1 VIHAGDARRQRNA
14 TLPLA
19 PDAPHIA
26 PEGSMQ
32 LIRSSRARDL
42 RVDFFRGLA
51 LWWIY
56 TDHIPGD
63 VLGDYSLRN
72 FAMCDATE
80 VFVLL
85 AGFGA
90 GLAYGSEM
98 DRQGYL
104 FAGADALRR
113 AWTLYIAHIFLFVVY
128 TAQVAYS
135 ATALDRNFYLEE
147 TRLDVLA
154 EAPYRALLEALLLRF
169 QPNLLNILPLYVAL
183 LLIFVPALPLLRRP
197 ALLLAAS
204 IAGYATARVTGI
216 NLPSWSGEGWFFN
229 PFAWQLLFMIGAILA
244 YAPPR
249 LPRLHR
255 PIDALAALVLL
266 AGLIVIWVIDIH
278 PRILASMP
286 APVIRFVITED
297 KTGLHPFRLL
307 SILSLAWL
315 TVRLVPFDAA
325 WLRSRAAGPLILLGQ
340 NSLPVFCSGIFLGFL
355 ARLALEADEGLAM
368 QVAVN
373 LLGAL
378 AMLAVGVL
386 AAWYRGKGRS
396 PAARQPVSLPAV
408 ARTDTG

>member
-1 VIHAGDARRQRNA
+1 MD
-14 TLPLA
+14 
-19 PDAPHIA
+19 
-26 PEGSMQ
+26 
-32 LIRSSRARDL
+32 LIRRNRERDL

-90 GLAYGSEM
+90 GIAYGSVM

-104 FAGADALRR
+104 YAAADTLRR
-113 AWTLYIAHIFLFVVY
+113 AWTLYVAHIFLFVVY

-135 ATALDRNFYLEE
+135 ATALDRVFYLEE

-154 EAPYRALLEALLLRF
+154 DAPYRALLEALLLRY

-183 LLIFVPALPLLRRP
+183 LLLFAFTLPLLRRP
-197 ALLLAAS
+197 MLLFVGSLS
-204 IAGYATARVTGI
+204 LYAVARITGL
-216 NLPSWSGEGWFFN
+216 NAPSWTGDGWFFN
-229 PFAWQLLFMIGAILA
+229 PFAWQLLFTIGAIFA

-249 LPRLHR
+249 MPRVRWPL
-255 PIDALAALVLL
+255 DALAVLVLT

-278 PRILASMP
+278 PRILAAMP
-286 APVIRFVITED
+286 PPVIRFIITED

-315 TVRLVPFDAA
+315 AVRSVPIDAG
-325 WLRSRAAGPLILLGQ
+325 WLRSRLAAPLVLLGQ
-340 NSLPVFCSGIFLGFL
+340 NSLPVFCSGIFFGFL
-355 ARLALEADEGLAM
+355 ARLGLEAHEGVTM
-368 QVAVN
+368 QIAVN
-373 LLGAL
+373 LFGAL
-378 AMLAVGVL
+378 AMMAVAGL
-386 AAWYRGKGRS
+386 AAWYRNKGRA
-396 PAARQPVSLPAV
+396 PAQRQPVTLPAV
-408 ARTDTG
+408 AGTDTG

>member
-1 VIHAGDARRQRNA
+1 MN
-14 TLPLA
+14 
-19 PDAPHIA
+19 
-26 PEGSMQ
+26 
-32 LIRSSRARDL
+32 LIRSSRGRDL

-80 VFVLL
+80 IFVLL

-90 GLAYGSEM
+90 GIAYGSVM

-104 FAGADALRR
+104 YAAADTLRR
-113 AWTLYIAHIFLFVVY
+113 TWTLYIAHIFLFVVY

-135 ATALDRNFYLEE
+135 AAALDRVFYLEE

-169 QPNLLNILPLYVAL
+169 QPNLLNILPLYVVL
-183 LLIFVPALPLLRRP
+183 LLIFAVALPLLRKP
-197 ALLLAAS
+197 MLLFS
-204 IAGYATARVTGI
+204 ISFAGYLLVRFTGI
-216 NLPSWSGEGWFFN
+216 NMTAWTGEGWFFN
-229 PFAWQLLFMIGAILA
+229 PFAWQFLFIIGAILS
-244 YAPPR
+244 YAPPKM
-249 LPRLHR
+249 PRTR
-255 PIDALAALVLL
+255 WPIDVASVLIL
-266 AGLIVIWVIDIH
+266 LSGIVVIWVIDTH
-278 PRILASMP
+278 PRILATMP

-315 TVRLVPFDAA
+315 TARSVPADAE
-325 WLRSRAAGPLILLGQ
+325 WLRSRLAGVLVLWGQ
-340 NSLPVFCSGIFLGFL
+340 NSLPVFCSGIFFGFL
-355 ARLALEADEGLAM
+355 ARLGLEAQDSVSM
-368 QVAVN
+368 QIAVN

-378 AMLAVGVL
+378 AMALVAGT
-386 AAWYRGKGRS
+386 AAWYRGKGRV
-396 PAARQPVSLPAV
+396 PAQRQPVTLPAT

>member
-1 VIHAGDARRQRNA
+1 M
-14 TLPLA
+14 
-19 PDAPHIA
+19 
-26 PEGSMQ
+26 S
-32 LIRSSRARDL
+32 LIRSNRDRDL

-63 VLGDYSLRN
+63 VLADYSLRN

-90 GLAYGSEM
+90 GLAYGSVM

-104 FAGADALRR
+104 YAAADTLRR
-113 AWTLYIAHIFLFVVY
+113 AWTLYVAHIFLFVVY

-135 ATALDRNFYLEE
+135 ATALDRVFYLEE

-154 EAPYRALLEALLLRF
+154 DAPYRALLEALLLRF

-183 LLIFVPALPLLRRP
+183 LLIFAFVLPLLRKP
-197 ALLLAAS
+197 MLLFAVSL
-204 IAGYATARVTGI
+204 AGYAVVRVTGI
-216 NLPSWSGEGWFFN
+216 NMGAWTGEGWYFN
-229 PFAWQLLFMIGAILA
+229 PFAWQLLFMIGAILS
-244 YAPPR
+244 YAPPAM
-249 LPRLHR
+249 PRLHW
-255 PIDALAALVLL
+255 PIDLLSVLVLL
-266 AGLIVIWVIDIH
+266 AGLIVIWVIDVH
-278 PRILASMP
+278 PRILESMP

-315 TVRLVPFDAA
+315 TVRLVPRDAA
-325 WLRSRAAGPLILLGQ
+325 WLRTRLAAPLVLIGQ
-340 NSLPVFCSGIFLGFL
+340 NSLPVFCSGIFFGFL
-355 ARLALEADEGLAM
+355 ARLGLEADEGAAM
-368 QVAVN
+368 QIAVNALGAAAMVAV
-373 LLGAL
+373 G
-378 AMLAVGVL
+378 GL
-386 AAWYRGKGRS
+386 AAWYRSKGRM
-396 PAARQPVSLPAV
+396 PAARQPVTLPAV

>member
-1 VIHAGDARRQRNA
+1 
-14 TLPLA
+14 
-19 PDAPHIA
+19 
-26 PEGSMQ
+26 MQ
-32 LIRSSRARDL
+32 LIRRNRDRDL

-56 TDHIPGD
+56 TDHIPGN

-90 GLAYGSEM
+90 GLAYGSVM

-104 FAGADALRR
+104 YAAADALSR

-135 ATALDRNFYLEE
+135 ATALDRAFYLEE

-154 EAPYRALLEALLLRF
+154 DAPYRALLEALLLRF

-183 LLIFVPALPLLRRP
+183 LLILALALPLLRRP
-197 ALLLAAS
+197 ALLFATSL
-204 IAGYATARVTGI
+204 AGYAVVRVTGI
-216 NLPSWSGEGWFFN
+216 NLQSWTGDGWFFN
-229 PFAWQLLFMIGAILA
+229 PLAWQVLFMIGAILA

-249 LPRLHR
+249 LPRLR
-255 PIDALAALVLL
+255 WPIDVLSLLVLL
-266 AGLIVIWVIDIH
+266 SGIIVIWVIDIH

-286 APVIRFVITED
+286 ASVIRFVITED
-297 KTGLHPFRLL
+297 KTGLHPFRLI

-315 TVRLVPFDAA
+315 TVRLVPHDAA
-325 WLRSRAAGPLILLGQ
+325 WLRTRAAGPLVLIGQ

-355 ARLALEADEGLAM
+355 ARLGLEANEGVAM

-378 AMLAVGVL
+378 AMLAVGGL
-386 AAWYRGKGRS
+386 AAWYRGKGRL
-396 PAARQPVSLPAV
+396 PASRQSVSLPAA

>member
-1 VIHAGDARRQRNA
+1 MD
-14 TLPLA
+14 
-19 PDAPHIA
+19 
-26 PEGSMQ
+26 
-32 LIRSSRARDL
+32 LIRSNRRRDL

-98 DRQGYL
+98 NRQGYL
-104 FAGADALRR
+104 YAAADTLRR
-113 AWTLYIAHIFLFVVY
+113 AWTLYVAHIFLFVVY

-135 ATALDRNFYLEE
+135 ATALDRVFYLEE

-154 EAPYRALLEALLLRF
+154 DAPYRALLEALLLRF
-169 QPNLLNILPLYVAL
+169 QPNLLNILPLYIAL
-183 LLIFVPALPLLRRP
+183 LLLFALALPLLRKP

-204 IAGYATARVTGI
+204 ASVYVAVRITGT
-216 NLPSWSGEGWFFN
+216 NLPAWTGEGWFFN
-229 PFAWQLLFMIGAILA
+229 PLAWQLLFMIGAIMA
-244 YAPPR
+244 YAPPP
-249 LPRLHR
+249 LPRLR
-255 PIDALAALVLL
+255 WPVDLLAVLL
-266 AGLIVIWVIDIH
+266 LPAGVIVLWVIAIH

-286 APVIRFVITED
+286 APVLRFVITED
-297 KTGLHPFRLL
+297 TTGLHPFRLL

-315 TVRLVPFDAA
+315 TTRLVPMDAA
-325 WLRSRAAGPLILLGQ
+325 WLRSRLAAPLVLLGQ
-340 NSLPVFCSGIFLGFL
+340 NSLPVFCSGIFFGFL
-355 ARLALEADEGLAM
+355 ARLGLEAHEDAAM
-368 QVAVN
+368 QIAVN

-378 AMLAVGVL
+378 AMLAVAGL
-386 AAWYRGKGRS
+386 AAWYRGKGRA
-396 PAARQPVSLPAV
+396 PAPRQTVTLPAV
-408 ARTDTG
+408 AGTDTG